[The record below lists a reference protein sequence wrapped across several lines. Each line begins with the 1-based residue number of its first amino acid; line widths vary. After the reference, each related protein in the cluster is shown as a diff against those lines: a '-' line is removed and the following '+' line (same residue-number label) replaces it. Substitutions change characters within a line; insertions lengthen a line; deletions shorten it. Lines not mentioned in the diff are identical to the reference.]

1 MATQELLEMSLFAF
15 NLVGL
20 VVCLVGLSLARRR
33 QRRALGYTIAVLG
46 FLIAATPMLAQLV
59 GGR

>member
-1 MATQELLEMSLFAF
+1 MATQEMLEMSLFVF

-20 VVCLVGLSLARRR
+20 VVCLVGLSLTRRR
-33 QRRALGYTIAVLG
+33 RTLGYTIAVLG

-59 GGR
+59 GSL

>member
-1 MATQELLEMSLFAF
+1 MATQELLEMSLFVF

-33 QRRALGYTIAVLG
+33 RRRPLGYGIAVLG
-46 FLIAATPMLAQLV
+46 FLIAAIPMLAQLF
-59 GGR
+59 GNR

>member
-1 MATQELLEMSLFAF
+1 MATQELLEMSLFVF

-20 VVCLVGLSLARRR
+20 VVCLIGLSLARRSR
-33 QRRALGYTIAVLG
+33 RRALGYGIAILG

-59 GGR
+59 DGR